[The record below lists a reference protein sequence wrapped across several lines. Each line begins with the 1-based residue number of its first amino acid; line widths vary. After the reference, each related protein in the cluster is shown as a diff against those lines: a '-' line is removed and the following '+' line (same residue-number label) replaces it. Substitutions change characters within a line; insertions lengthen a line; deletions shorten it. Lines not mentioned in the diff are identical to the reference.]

1 MRRIIYNIIV
11 IGCVAASFLT
21 ACTKE
26 CDFPDEQAGS
36 DGNSITLNISSGK
49 LSVSRAVTA
58 EGVEVAVSH
67 LDVLIFDNTD
77 AKTKVWSERVQA
89 ADKTGQITLAA
100 KRESFDA
107 NENYWVY
114 LIANSTRTEENF
126 RNLADL

>member
-67 LDVLIFDNTD
+67 LDVLILTIPMRRQRFGASAYRPLIKRDRLRWRRNGSLSMRM
-77 AKTKVWSERVQA
+77 KTIGC
-89 ADKTGQITLAA
+89 T
-100 KRESFDA
+100 
-107 NENYWVY
+107 
-114 LIANSTRTEENF
+114 
-126 RNLADL
+126 